1 MLMRANIQAVSL
13 KIQTLKSQNA
23 MAQAMKG
30 VTKAMMNMNK
40 QMKLPEIQKI
50 MQEFEKQSEIM
61 DMKEE
66 MMSDVIDDALGDE
79 DDEEESDAIVSQV
92 TEVLNGVDSTLQQ
105 TFNLHCPGSGRAG
118 SADGGPDLWSARC
131 VRNSRRQH
139 GQE

>member
-1 MLMRANIQAVSL
+1 
-13 KIQTLKSQNA
+13 
-23 MAQAMKG
+23 
-30 VTKAMMNMNK
+30 
-40 QMKLPEIQKI
+40 

-92 TEVLNGVDSTLQQ
+92 TEIVNGVTFTLHQV
-105 TFNLHCPGSGRAG
+105 FNLHCPGSGRAR

-139 GQE
+139 GQK